1 MLKGIAVSEGV
12 GIGRTVI
19 VEQQSLTYETGPV
32 KDTEQEKERLHRAIQ
47 DFIRDTEILA
57 EKMEGSLDTR
67 DVEII
72 KGHIVMLSDPFMLEQ
87 MEGIITEGQSAEAAV
102 ENVLNLF
109 RDMFRSTGDE
119 LTRERASDVEDIK
132 RKLLERLLCVE
143 QTDLRHLPED
153 TVLVVGDLTPSMTAE
168 MDHDHVVGIVTE
180 TGGMTSHSAIL
191 ARAFGIPAVL
201 SVPEALERIGDGQ
214 EIIVD
219 GAEGV
224 VIPEPTAE
232 TVGQYRLLRDA
243 DRREQVI
250 LEAYQGKPTVTG
262 DGVPRQV
269 FCNIGSPEDAECAA
283 EHDGEG
289 VGLFRTEFL
298 FMERDTLPDEE
309 TQYQAYCQVCETLK
323 GKQVIIRT
331 LDVGGDK
338 EIPYLHLEK
347 EENPF
352 LGYRAVRFCLRNPEA
367 YKIQLRALIRA
378 GADTGG
384 NLRIMIPMVTTAKE
398 VQAVRQLAE
407 EVCRETGLTMPKIG
421 AMIETPAA
429 YIMAD
434 VLAKYSDFFSI
445 GTNDLTQ
452 YIMAADRGNSSVAY
466 LYKAYDPA
474 VLRALRTIIAAG
486 MEAGIPVGMCGE
498 AASDPLLIPVLI
510 GLGLEEFSVAPAAV
524 LKTRRE
530 ISRWTVEKAV
540 SVAERALTLE
550 TADEVEQYL
559 THVRNSEE

>member
-12 GIGRTVI
+12 GIGRAVI
-19 VEQQSLTYETGPV
+19 VEHQSLTYETGPV
-32 KDTEQEKERLHRAIQ
+32 EDVEQEKERLRRAVQ
-47 DFIRDTEILA
+47 DFIRDTEVLA
-57 EKMEGSLDTR
+57 EKLEGALDPR

-87 MEGIITEGQSAEAAV
+87 MESLITEGQPAEAAA
-102 ENVLNLF
+102 ESVLNLF
-109 RDMFRSTGDE
+109 RDMFLSSGDE
-119 LTRERASDVEDIK
+119 LTRQRASDVEDIK
-132 RKLLERLLCVE
+132 RKLLEQLLCVE
-143 QTDLRHLPED
+143 QTDLRHLPEN
-153 TVLVVGDLTPSMTAE
+153 TVLVVDDLTPSMTAE
-168 MDHDHVVGIVTE
+168 MDHDHVAGIVTE
-180 TGGMTSHSAIL
+180 NGGMTSHSAIL

-201 SVPEALERIGDGQ
+201 SVPEALKQIENGQ
-214 EIIVD
+214 AVIVD
-219 GAEGV
+219 GKEGV
-224 VIPEPTAE
+224 VIPEPNAE
-232 TVGQYRLLRDA
+232 TVEQYRLRRDA
-243 DRREQVI
+243 DLREQAL
-250 LEAYQGKPTVTG
+250 LESYQGKPTVTG

-269 FCNIGSPEDAECAA
+269 FCNIGNPGDAECAA

-309 TQYQAYCQVCETLK
+309 TQYQAYRQVCETLK

-407 EVCRETGLTMPKIG
+407 EVCRETGLAMPKIG

-429 YIMAD
+429 FIMAD

-486 MEAGIPVGMCGE
+486 MNAGIPVGMCGE

-530 ISRWTVEKAV
+530 ISQWTVEKAGT
-540 SVAERALTLE
+540 VAKRALTLE

-559 THVRNSEE
+559 TQVGNPD